1 MRARMTDL
9 IRRRGPRLSPSVL
22 GELEQ
27 LDAAL
32 DGAGGDPL
40 LDSLVADVRACAPR
54 MSAASAARLD
64 ARAADG
70 FQSQRPDAAR
80 RWSRR
85 RAAVA
90 SGALVTR
97 DGRRDA
103 SGRPSARSGRDGRSI
118 GFGPRG
124 RLALGSG
131 AVAAVV
137 AASVVVTMTAGQRH
151 PAARS
156 VSAAQS
162 AAAPASANGTG
173 APSGGAGR
181 ASAPGLSAP
190 GPGRAPASAASGAR
204 RQQVSASLSLSTSGL
219 VQGISDGVVR
229 VTGAYGGYVQS
240 SQVQDGK
247 DGGQGYLVV
256 VLPTAHLGVALG
268 ELSRLAHVQSTNQDT
283 NDITDAYNSARR
295 QLADDVT
302 QRRAL
307 LRALARATTQ
317 GQIDSLRSQLE
328 LAGGRVDHDRVA
340 LDSVDRQSRTSQV
353 NVTIASSPTRAGGWT
368 IGNALNDAGMILE
381 TMAGVALVAGAIS
394 VPVLL
399 ILATLLAAARALRR
413 ARRERALDAPV

>member
-307 LRALARATTQ
+307 LRALASATTQ
-317 GQIDSLRSQLE
+317 GQIDSLRGQLE
-328 LAGGRVDHDRVA
+328 LAGGRIDHDRVA

-368 IGNALNDAGMILE
+368 IGNALNDAGTILE
-381 TMAGVALVAGAIS
+381 TMAGVALIAGAIS
-394 VPVLL
+394 APVLL
-399 ILATLLAAARALRR
+399 ILALLLAAARALRR
-413 ARRERALDAPV
+413 ARRERALDAV

>member
-70 FQSQRPDAAR
+70 FQSQRPDGAR
-80 RWSRR
+80 RWSGR
-85 RAAVA
+85 RAAGVW
-90 SGALVTR
+90 GALVVC
-97 DGRRDA
+97 G
-103 SGRPSARSGRDGRSI
+103 GRPSARSGRDGRLI
-118 GFGPRG
+118 GFGSRG

-137 AASVVVTMTAGQRH
+137 AAVVVVTMTVGQRH
-151 PAARS
+151 SATRS
-156 VSAAQS
+156 VSAARP
-162 AAAPASANGTG
+162 AAAPTSATRTG
-173 APSGGAGR
+173 APSGGAGQ

-190 GPGRAPASAASGAR
+190 GPGGVNGSAASGAR
-204 RQQVSASLSLSTSGL
+204 RQQVSASLALSASGS
-219 VQGISDGVVR
+219 VQGIADGVVR

-240 SQVQDGK
+240 SQVQDGR
-247 DGGQGYLVV
+247 DGGQADLVL
-256 VLPTAHLGVALG
+256 VLPTDRLAFALG
-268 ELSRLAHVQSTNQDT
+268 ELSRLAHVQSTNQAT
-283 NDITDAYNSARR
+283 TDITDAYNSARR

-302 QRRAL
+302 QRQAL
-307 LRALARATTQ
+307 LRALASATTQ
-317 GQIDSLRSQLE
+317 GQIDSLRGRLE
-328 LAGGRVDHDRVA
+328 LTGGRIDHDRVA
-340 LDSVDRQSRTSQV
+340 LGSVDRQSRTSQV

-368 IGNALNDAGMILE
+368 IGNALNDAAMILE
-381 TMAGVALVAGAIS
+381 TMAGVALIAGAIS
-394 VPVLL
+394 APVLL
-399 ILATLLAAARALRR
+399 ILALLLAAARALRR

>member
-32 DGAGGDPL
+32 DGAGSDPL

-70 FQSQRPDAAR
+70 FQSQRPDGAR
-80 RWSRR
+80 RWSGR
-85 RAAVA
+85 RAAGVW
-90 SGALVTR
+90 GALVACG
-97 DGRRDA
+97 GRRHA
-103 SGRPSARSGRDGRSI
+103 GGRPSARSGRDGRLI
-118 GFGPRG
+118 GFGSRG

-137 AASVVVTMTAGQRH
+137 AAVVVVTMTVGQRH
-151 PAARS
+151 SATRS
-156 VSAAQS
+156 VSTS
-162 AAAPASANGTG
+162 ATRTG
-173 APSGGAGR
+173 APSGGAGQ

-190 GPGRAPASAASGAR
+190 GPGGVNGSAASGAR
-204 RQQVSASLSLSTSGL
+204 RQQVSASLALSASGS
-219 VQGISDGVVR
+219 VQGIADGVVR

-240 SQVQDGK
+240 SQVQDGR
-247 DGGQGYLVV
+247 DGGQADLVL
-256 VLPTAHLGVALG
+256 VLPTDRLAFALG
-268 ELSRLAHVQSTNQDT
+268 ELSRLAHVQSTNQAT
-283 NDITDAYNSARR
+283 TDITDAYNSARR

-302 QRRAL
+302 QRQAL
-307 LRALARATTQ
+307 LRALASATTQ
-317 GQIDSLRSQLE
+317 GQIDSLRGRLE
-328 LAGGRVDHDRVA
+328 LTGGRIDHDRVA
-340 LDSVDRQSRTSQV
+340 LGSVDRQSRTSQV
-353 NVTIASSPTRAGGWT
+353 NVTIASSPTPAGGWT

-381 TMAGVALVAGAIS
+381 TMAGVALIAGAIS
-394 VPVLL
+394 APVLL
-399 ILATLLAAARALRR
+399 ILALLLAAARALRR